1 MNLVFMG
8 FFIVTDPEIGVF
20 IMVRRIVAASILNI
34 ILCNVAFAQNCDTR
48 FTLRNN
54 SGVALKEFYYAPSRG
69 NSWGSERLGSR
80 MLEPGNAIT
89 YTARFSENYDFSVLR
104 RNGVRSE
111 RRNIDIC
118 KITEVIVNADNISV
132 R

>member
-1 MNLVFMG
+1 
-8 FFIVTDPEIGVF
+8 
-20 IMVRRIVAASILNI
+20 
-34 ILCNVAFAQNCDTR
+34 
-48 FTLRNN
+48 
-54 SGVALKEFYYAPSRG
+54 
-69 NSWGSERLGSR
+69 

>member
-1 MNLVFMG
+1 
-8 FFIVTDPEIGVF
+8 
-20 IMVRRIVAASILNI
+20 MVRRFVAASIINL
-34 ILCNVAFAQNCDTR
+34 ILCNVVYAQNCDTR

-69 NSWGSERLGSR
+69 NSWGPERLGSR
-80 MLEPGNAIT
+80 MLEPGNSIT
-89 YTARFSENYDFSVLR
+89 YTSRFSENYDFSVVR
-104 RNGVRSE
+104 RNGARSE

-118 KITEVIVNADNISV
+118 RITEVIVNVDNISV